1 MRHMNENLIRYEEKI
16 DELIETV
23 NELKEEK
30 ESTKKIIV

>member
-1 MRHMNENLIRYEEKI
+1 MNENLIRYEEKI

>member
-1 MRHMNENLIRYEEKI
+1 MNENLIRYEEKI

-23 NELKEEK
+23 NELKEEEE